1 MEKWFGKVA
10 LVTGGSAGIGAAIVD
25 KLVTHGLKVVS
36 CARNIEK
43 LEELAS
49 KLKDEKGEVCPYQY
63 DLRKE
68 DDIISMFKLIKEKF
82 GTIHVCINNA
92 GLAHNAS
99 LLDGETEVSINLQ
112 QLIGRLA

>member
-49 KLKDEKGEVCPYQY
+49 KLKDEKGEVCPYQC

-68 DDIISMFKLIKEKF
+68 DEIISMFKLIKKKF

-92 GLAHNAS
+92 GLAFRGS
-99 LLDGETEVSINLQ
+99 LLEGKTEVCVGINVC
-112 QLIGRLA
+112 